1 MKKVFFNLYYCYSDQ
16 PRDFSISKK
25 KKILFIHVTEFPTSV
40 LEIVTKSFPRVF
52 LQIHPLLRDMNAIL
66 VLLMNFMYGSTEVKV
81 ALTKAGLADVLHK
94 LWAWIALN
102 KTVSTTALKLLATY
116 TTKCTTGIVKIEIY
130 TYC

>member
-1 MKKVFFNLYYCYSDQ
+1 M
-16 PRDFSISKK
+16 
-25 KKILFIHVTEFPTSV
+25 TEFPTSV

-94 LWAWIALN
+94 LWAWIALS

-116 TTKCTTGIVKIEIY
+116 TTKCTTGIVKIEVY